1 MSVACTP
8 GPIDWVN
15 IYRRLMHGR
24 QRLRIWEID
33 CMTETEICLA
43 LDDDLE
49 TPRPPSYAEAVGANV
64 DAHIACRRAMTWW
77 QRLKA
82 AVGLGG

>member
-1 MSVACTP
+1 VTVNCPP

-15 IYRRLMHGR
+15 VYRRLMHGK

-33 CMTETEICLA
+33 EMTEAEVALA

-49 TPRPPSYAEAVGANV
+49 KPRPPSYSDAVGNDV
-64 DAHIACRRAMTWW
+64 DAYIAERRRMTHW
-77 QRLKA
+77 QKLKKA
-82 AVGLGG
+82 CGF